1 VVVSLTLA
9 VATLVALVSMWGLS
23 ARAPTSSTGVLPS
36 RPTPSPPR
44 QPFVFPA
51 PTVIAVTVAKTSG
64 AKDAAQAVAS
74 TVQGTLNRFYDLAF
88 MDPRTWRAGVPA
100 GAWEA
105 FDPAVR
111 ARAQAD
117 AASLGLGKADAPIA
131 TLQVTQAALTIQ
143 VLFNASGHPQSAQAA
158 VMFQA
163 AGRLANG
170 QPIEVTNAATFILR
184 RVSSTW
190 LISGYPAANTQVTS
204 PPPIPIPGPSPV
216 PGPTASGATP

>member
-1 VVVSLTLA
+1 
-9 VATLVALVSMWGLS
+9 
-23 ARAPTSSTGVLPS
+23 
-36 RPTPSPPR
+36 
-44 QPFVFPA
+44 
-51 PTVIAVTVAKTSG
+51 
-64 AKDAAQAVAS
+64 
-74 TVQGTLNRFYDLAF
+74 
-88 MDPRTWRAGVPA
+88 
-100 GAWEA
+100 
-105 FDPAVR
+105 
-111 ARAQAD
+111 
-117 AASLGLGKADAPIA
+117 LGLGKADAPIA